1 MADAARVVEDA
12 DERRSKEGTMASKC
26 KHPPCTCDPMGKV
39 YCSTHCAT
47 SEEFDE
53 LPTTCDCGHIACE
66 TSEKRPET
74 QEERR

>member
-1 MADAARVVEDA
+1 
-12 DERRSKEGTMASKC
+12 
-26 KHPPCTCDPMGKV
+26 MGKV

-66 TSEKRPET
+66 TSEKRPEL
-74 QEERR
+74 QEEP